1 MDIFHEQIVKKPNT
15 GLRFAATAGII
26 VGFLIA
32 CVLCF
37 IFLGFLF
44 PVNLLL
50 IAGLIYLCW
59 YIVTGM
65 SIEYEYIL
73 TNDDLDIDKIIA
85 KRKRKRLISI
95 KMSSF
100 SDIAVLTN
108 ENANAGNKTLVDC
121 AGTEYKA
128 YACDFKHEK
137 MGECRLVFTPS
148 EEMLEALIKVLPRP
162 IRQKFKDTSLS

>member
-1 MDIFHEQIVKKPNT
+1 MDIFHEQIVKKPTT
-15 GLRFAATAGII
+15 GSRLAASAGII
-26 VGFLIA
+26 AGFLIA
-32 CVLCF
+32 SALCF

-108 ENANAGNKTLVDC
+108 DNANAGDKTLVDC
-121 AGTEYKA
+121 AGTEFKA
-128 YACDFKHEK
+128 YAVDFKHDK

-148 EEMLEALIKVLPRP
+148 DDMLEAIVKVMPRP
-162 IRQKFKDTSLS
+162 LRQKMKDESLS